1 MISIRYILI
10 NIKVKNCLFKVL
22 LLFEIFIFLY
32 NYYFQKKINLQNLI
46 SYITNIYFYL
56 SISKFFFLAIG
67 DYYTK

>member
-32 NYYFQKKINLQNLI
+32 NYYFQKKKLICKILYHTLQI
-46 SYITNIYFYL
+46 FIFIYPFQN
-56 SISKFFFLAIG
+56 SFS
-67 DYYTK
+67 